1 MRTRWTKIATV
12 AFATTLLSACGS
24 EGGGGNVNDDNFKPS
39 GTVEMVVGA
48 QPGGGSDVMARTFVA
63 AAEDL
68 RDGLNVKVSNFDSIE
83 AYSYVK
89 GKSANDGMLI
99 TATYG
104 NVILSP
110 LAQNLNYFW
119 DDYTPLAMFAT
130 DPSFLVV
137 RADSPFN
144 SLADLASTATK
155 KNVTMGVVTAAGVNT
170 VHSAQIAES
179 MDIKLN
185 NVVFE
190 SGAEEM
196 TSILAG
202 DIDAALMEPSEFVE
216 QYKAKKVRPIMVMS
230 SDSHPS
236 ETFASIQTA
245 SDAGIEGDVVTQF
258 RAFFGAPDMS
268 DAGKAYWVKVLEE
281 WTETASYED
290 YVTSNDLIPTL
301 LVGDDLTE
309 RLTSLEEAAREA
321 LAKK

>member
-1 MRTRWTKIATV
+1 MKTRWMKLGAV
-12 AFATTLLSACGS
+12 ALVAALLPACGS
-24 EGGGGNVNDDNFKPS
+24 EGGGGTDKDGPFKPS

-89 GKSANDGMLI
+89 GKPANDQILI

-110 LAQNLNYFW
+110 LAEKLAYFW
-119 DDYTPLAMFAT
+119 DDFTPLAMFAT

-137 RADSPFN
+137 RTDSPFN
-144 SLADLASTATK
+144 SLADLASAAKK

-190 SGAEEM
+190 SGAEEIS
-196 TSILAG
+196 SILAG
-202 DIDAALMEPSEFVE
+202 DVDAALMEPSEFVE

-230 SDSHPS
+230 PDPHPS
-236 ETFASIQTA
+236 ETFASVQTA
-245 SDAGIEGDVVTQF
+245 TDAGIKGDIVTQF
-258 RAFFGAPDMS
+258 RSFFGTPDMS
-268 DAGKAYWVKVLEE
+268 DAAKEYWVKVLEE
-281 WTETASYED
+281 WTKTSSYDD

-301 LVGDDLTE
+301 LVGDELTE
-309 RLTSLEEAAREA
+309 RLTFLEKSAREA